1 MRHTSLI
8 DVSYR
13 SESPEAAK
21 AIVRT
26 VVDAFMDFVEEHH
39 ENVSVEIVSLLDEER
54 RKIEEQ
60 LLHEQ
65 SELLVV
71 KHRVRDL
78 GLREGSTVTHPAVQ
92 RVVRLN
98 ESLVDVQNTRLELKA
113 TLAAL
118 QAAVKRG
125 EDLRHHL
132 VAVEPTVGRELMM
145 GTLGLNP
152 QLIEA
157 VGNTER
163 KLTEDKAKLQTW
175 LEQLGPQHPEVI
187 RLTRTVE
194 NEEDFLA
201 NYHRSIRH
209 RLADAQNTELGP
221 MLLSIVG
228 RKLLE
233 AEAHEGELLQEYAV
247 AEQEAVS
254 QNDRMAELQV
264 AEHDV
269 TRLQRL
275 HDTLLNRITNVDI
288 NQNRSDVRVAIV
300 SGAFAANRP
309 VAPRLKFVVLFCL
322 LAGVGGGIAFVY
334 VLDVMDDRF
343 RSPEEIKEQLGT
355 SVLGIVRELK
365 VSDAKGADAISVH
378 VEPSAVEC
386 EAFRTLRT
394 ALAFAGQDMERIAV
408 TSSEPGDGKTTVL
421 ANLATA
427 YAQAG
432 KKTLVIDA
440 DLRKPGLT
448 KLFDLRGK
456 RGLSEV
462 LRLDGDIRNACVES
476 IRNTGIPKLDILPC
490 GPRPSDPAELLSRR
504 RIADVIA
511 WAEGVYDQVLV
522 DCPPMQ
528 AASDAALVGREVDG
542 VLLVVQPSENHRR
555 AVIRSVESLR
565 SMKINLVGVVTN
577 RVAVRKGS
585 YYEEGYGYGLGYGC
599 GPGYGAEEG
608 DDEDAVEM
616 SIPVPVRRTIIPVRR
631 RAA

>member
-209 RLADAQNTELGP
+209 RLADAQNTELGR

-233 AEAHEGELLQEYAV
+233 AEAHEGELLQE
-247 AEQEAVS
+247 
-254 QNDRMAELQV
+254 
-264 AEHDV
+264 
-269 TRLQRL
+269 
-275 HDTLLNRITNVDI
+275 
-288 NQNRSDVRVAIV
+288 
-300 SGAFAANRP
+300 
-309 VAPRLKFVVLFCL
+309 
-322 LAGVGGGIAFVY
+322 
-334 VLDVMDDRF
+334 
-343 RSPEEIKEQLGT
+343 
-355 SVLGIVRELK
+355 
-365 VSDAKGADAISVH
+365 
-378 VEPSAVEC
+378 
-386 EAFRTLRT
+386 
-394 ALAFAGQDMERIAV
+394 
-408 TSSEPGDGKTTVL
+408 
-421 ANLATA
+421 
-427 YAQAG
+427 
-432 KKTLVIDA
+432 
-440 DLRKPGLT
+440 
-448 KLFDLRGK
+448 
-456 RGLSEV
+456 
-462 LRLDGDIRNACVES
+462 
-476 IRNTGIPKLDILPC
+476 
-490 GPRPSDPAELLSRR
+490 
-504 RIADVIA
+504 
-511 WAEGVYDQVLV
+511 
-522 DCPPMQ
+522 
-528 AASDAALVGREVDG
+528 
-542 VLLVVQPSENHRR
+542 
-555 AVIRSVESLR
+555 
-565 SMKINLVGVVTN
+565 
-577 RVAVRKGS
+577 
-585 YYEEGYGYGLGYGC
+585 
-599 GPGYGAEEG
+599 
-608 DDEDAVEM
+608 
-616 SIPVPVRRTIIPVRR
+616 
-631 RAA
+631 